1 MLFPDEENMI
11 EIAPDAYLLK
21 GFLLGQGELL
31 LAALHEVIAQA
42 PLRHMETPGGYAMSV
57 AMTNCGDWGWVTDN
71 KGYRYSSVDPMTLQP
86 WPMMPALFKQLA
98 INAAEKA
105 GFSHFDP
112 GACLINRY
120 GVGAKMSLHQDK
132 DEADFSQP
140 IVSFSLGLPT
150 IFDFGGDTREHPRQA
165 IPLEHGD
172 VLVWGGRSRLN
183 YHGVRQ
189 IKSGVH
195 PQLGAYRFNLTF
207 RRSQLMK

>member
-1 MLFPDEENMI
+1 MLFPDEENTI

-21 GFLLGQGELL
+21 GFLLGQGEPL
-31 LAALHEVIAQA
+31 LAALFEVIAQA

-71 KGYRYSSVDPMTLQP
+71 KGYRYSFVDPMTQQP

-98 INAAEKA
+98 IHAAEKA

-112 GACLINRY
+112 DACLINRY

-150 IFDFGGDTREHPRQA
+150 IFDFGGKTRESPRQA
-165 IPLEHGD
+165 VPLEHGD

-195 PQLGAYRFNLTF
+195 PQLGDYRFNLTF
-207 RRSQLMK
+207 RRSQPKK